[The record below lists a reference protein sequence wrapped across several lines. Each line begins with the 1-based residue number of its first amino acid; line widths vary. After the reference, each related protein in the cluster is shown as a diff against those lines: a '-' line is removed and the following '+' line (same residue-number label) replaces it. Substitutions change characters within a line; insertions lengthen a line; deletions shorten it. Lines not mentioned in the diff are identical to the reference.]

1 MYQAFVLILVGLLI
15 GGSLYF
21 IREAGSG
28 GSQLVLTSQVTDHAQ
43 GSDVTVDTVPGTYGC
58 DSMSGCKD
66 ESTLKLTSDGDA
78 RLSSSFENGAEVV
91 EEKGSWLFAQD
102 GTMQILITGTDSETY
117 GLPRIF
123 FIRKVLSEALSGLQ
137 FDTKLYSGW
146 TNPVFTKER

>member
-1 MYQAFVLILVGLLI
+1 MYQAFVLTLVTILI

-21 IREAGSG
+21 IRSADQTGSTRALL
-28 GSQLVLTSQVTDHAQ
+28 STTTEHVTKD
-43 GSDVTVDTVPGTYGC
+43 DVTVDTLPGTYAC
-58 DSMSGCKD
+58 DTQSGCKD
-66 ESTLKLTSDGDA
+66 EGTLKLFANGEA
-78 RLSSSFENGAEVV
+78 NLSSSFENGAEVV

-102 GTMQILITGTDSETY
+102 GTMQILITGTDNETY
-117 GLPRIF
+117 SLPRIF